1 MSVLS
6 AATNQPCIVKPSN
19 TSGPS
24 RNSGSALTTAAS
36 AGPKMKPAHANVLS
50 LPVYSVRCAGDT
62 ATERYDCSTAC
73 WPPEPMPWSSRP
85 SSTTDGAAACE
96 TSVYTKYAIAYET
109 APLPETTQHTSSVL
123 RTPSWT
129 LSWPKRSEPSASPTL
144 YDETTIA

>member
-1 MSVLS
+1 MQQSTPPSGVLGAAEPPSLPPPAPLEAAALCLGGFSWKTTYKTYISALS
-6 AATNQPCIVKPSN
+6 AAQNQPCIVKPSK

-24 RNSGSALTTAAS
+24 RNDGSALTTAAS

-96 TSVYTKYAIAYET
+96 TSVYTK
-109 APLPETTQHTSSVL
+109 
-123 RTPSWT
+123 
-129 LSWPKRSEPSASPTL
+129 
-144 YDETTIA
+144 